1 MIKNYDLTNS
11 HVAICGLG
19 RIDNSN
25 GIELELE
32 EYAIPQGRE
41 TVKRPP
47 VHNIP
52 KQINISRKIGRTV
65 YDITANFDIESNR
78 SVLQQ
83 FKQLILSTKAE

>member
-11 HVAICGLG
+11 HVAICGMG

-25 GIELELE
+25 GIELE
-32 EYAIPQGRE
+32 EYVIPHGRE

-47 VHNIP
+47 VYNIP

-65 YDITANFDIESNR
+65 YDITANFDIESKR

>member
-1 MIKNYDLTNS
+1 MIKNYDLTDS
-11 HVAICGLG
+11 HIAICGMG

-25 GIELELE
+25 GIYLE

-41 TVKRPP
+41 TVKHPP
-47 VHNIP
+47 VQDIP

-65 YDITANFDIESNR
+65 YDVTANFDIESKR

-83 FKQLILSTKAE
+83 FMQFILSTKAE

>member
-11 HVAICGLG
+11 HIAICGMG

-25 GIELELE
+25 GIDLE

-47 VHNIP
+47 IQNIP
-52 KQINISRKIGRTV
+52 KQINISRKIGRTI
-65 YDITANFDIESNR
+65 YDVTANFDIESNR
-78 SVLQQ
+78 SILQQ

>member
-11 HVAICGLG
+11 HVAICGMG
-19 RIDNSN
+19 RIDNRN
-25 GIELELE
+25 GIELE

-41 TVKRPP
+41 IVKRPP
-47 VHNIP
+47 VQNIP

-65 YDITANFDIESNR
+65 YDITANFDIESKR

-83 FKQLILSTKAE
+83 FMQLILSTKAE

>member
-11 HVAICGLG
+11 HVAICGMG

-25 GIELELE
+25 GIELE
-32 EYAIPQGRE
+32 EYVIPHGRE
-41 TVKRPP
+41 TVNRPP
-47 VHNIP
+47 VQNIP

-65 YDITANFDIESNR
+65 YDITANFDIESKR

-83 FKQLILSTKAE
+83 FMQLILSTKAE

>member
-1 MIKNYDLTNS
+1 MTKNYDLTNS
-11 HVAICGLG
+11 HITICGMG

-25 GIELELE
+25 GIELE

-47 VHNIP
+47 VQNIP

-78 SVLQQ
+78 SILQQ

>member
-1 MIKNYDLTNS
+1 MIKNYDLINS
-11 HVAICGLG
+11 HIAICGMG

-25 GIELELE
+25 GIYLE

-41 TVKRPP
+41 TVKHPP
-47 VHNIP
+47 VQNIP

-65 YDITANFDIESNR
+65 YDVTANFDIESKR

-83 FKQLILSTKAE
+83 FMQLILSTKAE